1 MSYACKGYTI
11 RIKYNMD
18 VQKVEEVYDQ
28 HLRIN
33 KTLQI
38 HSGLWPYRPIKEKLI
53 RRTIVFIMMAIFIF
67 PHINGMRTWCGKNM
81 DLVLCGE
88 NFEGV
93 LYLGVVTLKYYVTI
107 LSEPR
112 IMQIHKQIAKNW
124 STLTDSEEQSILIK
138 HSKQG
143 KIVTILYLGFAF
155 SQVSMVPVILDYIWP
170 LNESRPKILI
180 VHAEYIIDPLQ
191 YYFELYGAYCILTFV
206 NLTVLISIDTAFS
219 SIVYQNLGVFSI
231 VKNRLNAVT
240 KRPNEKKD
248 NAYELIVGAI
258 RLHNSA
264 LQFNDLIEMSYRK
277 TFLIIL
283 GYTILFLSVG
293 GVILIEQTN
302 IMQFIRLAMIE
313 VGVMIHLLYL
323 SYPGQK
329 VLDYS
334 SSICQESYTNEWY
347 LISKKSK
354 ILLKFM
360 MLRCIKPS
368 VLTAGGLYIM
378 NYENYGIIIKTAM
391 SYVAV
396 LASFR

>member
-1 MSYACKGYTI
+1 
-11 RIKYNMD
+11 MD

-143 KIVTILYLGFAF
+143 KIVTILYLVYLYAAGFAF